1 MAEDKKKS
9 VAVQA
14 ESETADVKKTNSKK
28 NVKKKA
34 KSDKPGL
41 GAKISKFFKD
51 LKSELKK
58 IVWFGKEQTAKSTGL
73 VLVALVICSAL
84 ISLLDLGFS
93 SLIMWLG
100 KLI

>member
-1 MAEDKKKS
+1 MAETKKIEAASQKDAAEIKKSEKKNLKKKS
-9 VAVQA
+9 G
-14 ESETADVKKTNSKK
+14 
-28 NVKKKA
+28 
-34 KSDKPGL
+34 SDKPGL

-73 VLVALVICSAL
+73 VLIALVICSAV

>member
-1 MAEDKKKS
+1 MAETNNIEATSKKDVVENKKTDRKNLKKKS
-9 VAVQA
+9 G
-14 ESETADVKKTNSKK
+14 
-28 NVKKKA
+28 
-34 KSDKPGL
+34 SDKPGL

-73 VLVALVICSAL
+73 VLIALVVCSAV